1 MAAVIEIHELTANA
15 TTGVAQ
21 STVRFKSAPS
31 TTNTLIDAGQP
42 LVIPPTGS
50 DYSYVKKLRAY
61 MKSAPV
67 TAVSNLR
74 WYSDGTSGFGT
85 GVSIKAKNIGSTFGS
100 HYDSAMSGG
109 ASLFTYTS
117 TAPLDGD
124 ATVVGPFATPGYIGD
139 IIELQITVASTAA
152 NKALTPETLTLA
164 YDET

>member
-1 MAAVIEIHELTANA
+1 MAAVIRIHELTTNA

-21 STVRFKSAPS
+21 SALRFKSAPS
-31 TTNTLIDAGQP
+31 TTTTAIDAGQP
-42 LVIPPTGS
+42 LPIPPSGS

-61 MKSAPV
+61 MSSAPV
-67 TAVSNLR
+67 GTVSNLR
-74 WYSDGTSGFGT
+74 WYSDGSSGFGT
-85 GVSIKAKNIGSTFGS
+85 GVSITAKNLGSTFGT
-100 HYDSAMSGG
+100 HYDSAMPGG

-124 ATVVGPFATPGYIGD
+124 ATVTGPFAATGYIGD
-139 IIELQITVASTAA
+139 IIELQVTVASTAA